1 LFFKI
6 LLQLAYR
13 DLRIPQRCWRHAG
26 DMASRLKAGSPCYE
40 SGKIGIKN
48 WEDLEEAVLV
58 LEKLG
63 RKPLI
68 MRRLFSYWRNGGCSQ
83 QSINSSSAK
92 RNGAVTGMQ
101 NLNSL

>member
-1 LFFKI
+1 
-6 LLQLAYR
+6 
-13 DLRIPQRCWRHAG
+13 
-26 DMASRLKAGSPCYE
+26 MASRLKAGSPRYRF
-40 SGKIGIKN
+40 GKIGIRN

-68 MRRLFSYWRNGGCSQ
+68 IRRLFSYWKNGGCSQ
-83 QSINSSSAK
+83 PSINSSSSK
-92 RNGAVTGMQ
+92 RNGEVTGMQ

>member
-1 LFFKI
+1 
-6 LLQLAYR
+6 
-13 DLRIPQRCWRHAG
+13 
-26 DMASRLKAGSPCYE
+26 MASRLKAGSPRCG
-40 SGKIGIKN
+40 SGKIGLGN

-68 MRRLFSYWRNGGCSQ
+68 MRRLFSYWRNRGCSQ
-83 QSINSSSAK
+83 PSINSSSSK
-92 RNGAVTGMQ
+92 RNGEVIGMQ